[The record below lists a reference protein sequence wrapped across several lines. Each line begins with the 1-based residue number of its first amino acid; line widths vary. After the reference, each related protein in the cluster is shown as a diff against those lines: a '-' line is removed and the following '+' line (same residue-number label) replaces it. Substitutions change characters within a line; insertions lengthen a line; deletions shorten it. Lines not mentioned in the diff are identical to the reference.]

1 MEISLASSTATSDE
15 VSLSSIEK
23 LINNL
28 IDWATNNGIKILIGL
43 IILAVGWKIIKK
55 LMK

>member
-1 MEISLASSTATSDE
+1 MEISLASSTAASDE

-43 IILAVGWKIIKK
+43 II
-55 LMK
+55 